1 MAPSTDIP
9 ATPAPVRPV
18 TPAGAHRAPPCTL
31 VIFGAHGDLTKRLLM
46 PALYNLVGSGLL
58 HPDFRVIGVDRVDST
73 TAAWRDGLNA
83 MMQSFTHDPNAEF
96 HPASINAAQWD
107 WLAQRL
113 EYVKADFSDVA
124 AIRALG
130 ETLPA
135 NAIFYLAIPSR
146 FFATVVETLGAAG
159 VVAQKDGAFRRVVIE
174 KPFGSDLASA
184 RELNRRVLSVL
195 DESQV
200 FRIDHFLGKETVQ
213 NILAMRFG
221 NLIFEPLWRN
231 EYVDHIEITAA
242 ETIGVEQRGAF
253 YEPTGALRDM
263 VPNHLFQLFAMVA
276 MEPPNTFDAESV
288 RNAKEQLFEAVTPI
302 APEDAVRGQY
312 AAGTVEGKPM
322 VGYRESPGVS
332 PHSNTETYVALK
344 LHVDNWRW
352 AGVPF
357 YLRTGKGLGGRR
369 TEVVVQFR
377 KPPMLMFRDTETENL
392 PPNRIILNIQPAQG
406 LTVEL
411 GAKKPGPE
419 MDLTDVQARFRYED
433 VFAKSPNV
441 GYETLLYDC
450 LMGDETLFQR
460 ADNIEAAWKAVDPVL
475 QAWAQDST
483 GPELYEAGTTGP
495 RGADALL
502 ARDGRAWYPLDKA

>member
-1 MAPSTDIP
+1 MPLSSDISANP
-9 ATPAPVRPV
+9 AAGGRPV
-18 TPAGAHRAPPCTL
+18 TPAGVRKAPACTL

-46 PALYNLVGSGLL
+46 PALYNLVGSRLL
-58 HPDFRVIGVDRVDST
+58 DDGFRVIGVDRVEST
-73 TAAWRDGLNA
+73 SAQWRDGLNA
-83 MMQSFTHDPNAEF
+83 MMQSFTTDPNAEF
-96 HPASINAAQWD
+96 HPASIDPAQWD
-107 WLAQRL
+107 WLAGRL
-113 EYVKADFSDVA
+113 EYMQADFTDVD

-130 ETLPA
+130 DKLPG

-146 FFATVVETLGAAG
+146 FFAPVVETLGHAG
-159 VVAQKDGAFRRVVIE
+159 VVAQKEGAFRRVVIE

-184 RELNRRVLSVL
+184 QELNRRVLAVL

-231 EYVDHIEITAA
+231 EYVDHVEITAA

-302 APEDAVRGQY
+302 DPADAVRGQY
-312 AAGTVEGKPM
+312 AAGTVEGRPM

-332 PHSNTETYVALK
+332 PHSSTETYVALK
-344 LHVDNWRW
+344 LHVENWRW

-377 KPPMLMFRDTETENL
+377 KPPMLMFRNTETDDL
-392 PPNRIILNIQPAQG
+392 PPQPHHPQHPACP
-406 LTVEL
+406 
-411 GAKKPGPE
+411 GADG
-419 MDLTDVQARFRYED
+419 
-433 VFAKSPNV
+433 
-441 GYETLLYDC
+441 G
-450 LMGDETLFQR
+450 
-460 ADNIEAAWKAVDPVL
+460 
-475 QAWAQDST
+475 T
-483 GPELYEAGTTGP
+483 GSQEAGPGNGP
-495 RGADALL
+495 DR
-502 ARDGRAWYPLDKA
+502 RAGPLPL